1 MNHRPDESVRE
12 NTVHSLREAYTSGA
26 AYVEFDVQVRQLAVS
41 TSNRTRL
48 ESNNALSVTALP
60 LTALPVTALTITA
73 LPITARAHI
82 LCKNHLSRIEII
94 DRFKAPLKT
103 RNGLIRCLLS
113 DRSSLALVERADPN
127 SEDKSCSI
135 VLFAW

>member
-1 MNHRPDESVRE
+1 MYRSNLLERMYTSIDIKAGNGASSSGRRPLQGISQYECAVLIGHRGLKMNHRPDESVRE

-73 LPITARAHI
+73 LPITARA
-82 LCKNHLSRIEII
+82 
-94 DRFKAPLKT
+94 P
-103 RNGLIRCLLS
+103 
-113 DRSSLALVERADPN
+113 
-127 SEDKSCSI
+127 
-135 VLFAW
+135 